1 MVTTHNCSDS
11 GPDPPDELLW
21 NIKTV
26 ILKTGLSRPSIY
38 RYMKRGRFPPRRR
51 VGPNRVAWAA
61 SDILA
66 WIETCPCLPQRV
78 REGPPDR
85 FPNETTRPLKQEAVL
100 RDGAHADAPSFDPA
114 MAARNQS

>member
-1 MVTTHNCSDS
+1 MVTTNN
-11 GPDPPDELLW
+11 GPASSPEPPDELLW

-38 RYMKRGRFPPRRR
+38 RYMKRGRFPPHRRI
-51 VGPNRVAWAA
+51 GPNRVAWVA

-66 WIETCPCLPQRV
+66 WIETCPCARTV
-78 REGPPDR
+78 RPEQG
-85 FPNETTRPLKQEAVL
+85 AGV
-100 RDGAHADAPSFDPA
+100 RDGVRADAPSFGPA